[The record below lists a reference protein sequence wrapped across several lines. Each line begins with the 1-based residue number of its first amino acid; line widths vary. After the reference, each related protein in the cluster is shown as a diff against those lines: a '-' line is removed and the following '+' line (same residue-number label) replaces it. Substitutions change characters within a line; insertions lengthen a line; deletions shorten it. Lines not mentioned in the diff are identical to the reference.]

1 MLMLLPIQTARTITP
16 VANVIAIARAKK
28 KIEELQAEK
37 KPAFTAAQ
45 TFKGGS
51 RLAHKPTAALDKVA
65 PATGAAAAKPPV
77 LEPQSSKISY
87 NIRMQYYEMMV
98 KQCTV
103 IYPQL
108 ADAWE
113 RAQVEELAVFK
124 KCSTPTIY
132 KNSCMLA
139 INKLRKEAIEAGNQP
154 GVANKTVSHE
164 MMLGG
169 KRALNT
175 SWSVEK
181 KE

>member
-1 MLMLLPIQTARTITP
+1 MFSAARTITP

-45 TFKGGS
+45 SFKGGS
-51 RLAHKPTAALDKVA
+51 RVAHKPTAALDKVA
-65 PATGAAAAKPPV
+65 PTTAAGLAKPPV

-98 KQCTV
+98 KQCIV

-108 ADAWE
+108 TDAWE
-113 RAQVEELAVFK
+113 RAQIEELAAFK
-124 KCSTPTIY
+124 KCSTPAIY
-132 KNSCMLA
+132 KNSCMLT

-154 GVANKTVSHE
+154 SAANKTISHE

-169 KRALNT
+169 KRALTT

>member
-1 MLMLLPIQTARTITP
+1 MTVCYPARSIAP
-16 VANVIAIARAKK
+16 VSNIVAIARAKK

-37 KPAFTAAQ
+37 KPAFTPAQ
-45 TFKGGS
+45 SFKGTG
-51 RLAHKPTAALDKVA
+51 RVAHKPTAALDKVA
-65 PATGAAAAKPPV
+65 PAATETQAEKPTI
-77 LEPQSSKISY
+77 LEAQSSKISY

-98 KQCTV
+98 KHCTV

-108 ADAWE
+108 VDAWE

-124 KCSTPTIY
+124 KCNTPAIY

-139 INKLRKEAIEAGNQP
+139 INKLRKEAIEAGNRP
-154 GVANKTVSHE
+154 SVANKTVSHE

-169 KRALNT
+169 KRSLTT